1 MPLFE
6 TKEQIS
12 AYVKTVTIPEIEAMI
27 RENNELILTEELLD
41 TVYANANNSSYDNTY
56 SLLGA
61 VDTTNVSVSQG
72 VNTEVN
78 LYTWID
84 PNKMDYNYHSY
95 LNEDGSIKYEGGNY
109 DNRNSIVEWLNN
121 GHGGVRTYIGKYFI
135 ESAQKLVNKT
145 TKSYVSKGLK
155 ALGYRIGK

>member
-12 AYVKTVTIPEIEAMI
+12 AYVKTVTIPEIEAII

-41 TVYANANNSSYDNTY
+41 TVYTNANNSSYDNTY

-61 VDTTNVSVSQG
+61 VDTTNVSVSTG
-72 VNTEVN
+72 ANTDID

-84 PNKMDYNYHSY
+84 PNKMDYDYPSY
-95 LNEDGSIKYEGGNY
+95 LNEDGSIKYDNGNY
-109 DNRNSIVEWLNN
+109 DNRNNIVEWLNN
-121 GHGGVRTYIGKYFI
+121 GHGGVRSYIGQRFI
-135 ESAQKLVNKT
+135 ESAQKIINKT
-145 TKSYVSKGLK
+145 TKSTVAKRLKSIGYQISK
-155 ALGYRIGK
+155 